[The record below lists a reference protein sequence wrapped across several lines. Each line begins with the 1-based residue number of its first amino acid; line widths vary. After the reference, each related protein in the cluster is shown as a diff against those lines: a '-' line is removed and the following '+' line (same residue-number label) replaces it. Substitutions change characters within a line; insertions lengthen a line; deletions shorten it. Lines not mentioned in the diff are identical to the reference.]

1 MCYYDKYF
9 DETDVKEIKELLF
22 GRKVRVKENGRNGIL
37 LLDNG
42 IELEIVPNTGCGGCS
57 SGNYDLTVLNGCDNA
72 ITNVELAVNDE
83 EDEYG
88 DITTSYKIFVFTE
101 DTRITLAQVDGT
113 DGNGY
118 YGTGYEIY
126 VRFPKEGNN
135 EQI

>member
-1 MCYYDKYF
+1 MYYDKLL
-9 DETDVKEIKELLF
+9 DETNEEKIKELLF
-22 GRKVRVKENGRNGIL
+22 GRKVTVKENGRNGIL

-57 SGNYDLTVLNGCDNA
+57 SGNYELTVLNGCDNA
-72 ITNVELAVNDE
+72 ITNVELAVDDY
-83 EDEYG
+83 EDVYYE
-88 DITTSYKIFVFTE
+88 TNTSYKIFVFTE

-126 VRFPKEGNN
+126 VRFPKGVE
-135 EQI
+135 